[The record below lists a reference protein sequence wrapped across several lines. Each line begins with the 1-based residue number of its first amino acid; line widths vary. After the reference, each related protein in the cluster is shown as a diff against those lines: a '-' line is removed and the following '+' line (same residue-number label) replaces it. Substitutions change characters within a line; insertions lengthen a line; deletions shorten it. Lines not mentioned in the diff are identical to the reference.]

1 MSETKES
8 SGSNT
13 APAGQ
18 EIRGIVQEAIQEFLR
33 FKQQESEPAHRAELH
48 EERRRRE
55 QLEAQVRELLQKTR
69 ESELEVARA
78 RMTSA
83 VRDELQKHGVNK
95 VDLAYRVIKDDIR
108 QSEHGDYVARGRDGD
123 VPLQDFVKK
132 FVDENPE
139 FLPPRITG
147 GSGSSGM
154 GGDASSA
161 RFDLDAIRPGMSEE
175 ERRQVHAAIAN
186 LASQTFKS

>member
-1 MSETKES
+1 MSEPKENE
-8 SGSNT
+8 G
-13 APAGQ
+13 AKALAGQ
-18 EIRGIVQEAIQEFLR
+18 DIRGLVQEAIQEFLR
-33 FKQQESEPAHRAELH
+33 HKQQETEPAHRAELQ

-78 RMTSA
+78 RMTGA
-83 VRDELQKHGVNK
+83 VRDELQKQGVTK
-95 VDLAYRVIKDDIR
+95 LDLAFRVIKDDIR
-108 QSEHGDYVARGRDGD
+108 QSEHGDYVVRGRDGD
-123 VPLQDFVKK
+123 VSLQDYVKK

-139 FLPPRITG
+139 FLPPRIKG

-154 GGDASSA
+154 GGDATGA
-161 RFDLDAIRPGMSEE
+161 RFDLESIRPGMSEE

>member
-1 MSETKES
+1 MNETRDNKGTPGAPES
-8 SGSNT
+8 G
-13 APAGQ
+13 
-18 EIRGIVQEAIQEFLR
+18 EVRGIVQEAIQEFLR
-33 FKQQESEPAHRAELH
+33 FKQQESEPAHRAELQ

-55 QLEAQVRELLQKTR
+55 QLETQVRELLQKTR
-69 ESELEVARA
+69 ESEVEVARA

-83 VRDELQKHGVNK
+83 VRDQLQKHGVTK
-95 VDLAYRVIKDDIR
+95 VDLAFRVIKDDIR

-123 VPLQDFVKK
+123 LPLQDFVKK

-147 GSGSSGM
+147 GSGSSGI
-154 GGDASSA
+154 GGDTSGA

-186 LASQTFKS
+186 LASQTFRS

>member
-1 MSETKES
+1 MNETRESREGAGASEN
-8 SGSNT
+8 G
-13 APAGQ
+13 

-33 FKQQESEPAHRAELH
+33 FKQQESEPAHRAELQ

-55 QLEAQVRELLQKTR
+55 QLESQVRELLQKSR
-69 ESELEVARA
+69 ESEAEVARA

-83 VRDELQKHGVNK
+83 VRDELQKRGVTK
-95 VDLAYRVIKDDIR
+95 VDLAFRVIKDEIR

-123 VPLQDFVKK
+123 VPLPEFVRK

-147 GSGSSGM
+147 GSGSSGI
-154 GGDASSA
+154 GADPSNA

-186 LASQTFKS
+186 LASQTFRS

>member
-1 MSETKES
+1 MSEPKENE
-8 SGSNT
+8 G
-13 APAGQ
+13 AKALAGQ
-18 EIRGIVQEAIQEFLR
+18 DIRGLVQEAIQEFLR
-33 FKQQESEPAHRAELH
+33 HKQQETEPAHRAELQ

-55 QLEAQVRELLQKTR
+55 QLESQVRELLQKTR

-78 RMTSA
+78 RMTGA
-83 VRDELQKHGVNK
+83 VRDELQKQGVTK
-95 VDLAYRVIKDDIR
+95 LDLAFRVIKDDIR
-108 QSEHGDYVARGRDGD
+108 QSEHGDYVVRGRDGD
-123 VPLQDFVKK
+123 VALQDYVKK

-139 FLPPRITG
+139 FLPPRIKG

-154 GGDASSA
+154 AGDATGA